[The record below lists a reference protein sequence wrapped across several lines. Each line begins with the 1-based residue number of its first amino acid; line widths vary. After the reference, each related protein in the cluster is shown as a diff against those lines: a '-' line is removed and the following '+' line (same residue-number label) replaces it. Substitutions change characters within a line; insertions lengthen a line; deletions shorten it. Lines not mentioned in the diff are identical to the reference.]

1 MLRTLRPAVITRART
16 RRPQPPH
23 LLRESFL
30 HQALLSSGS
39 SLCSHRSEASRGTPS
54 KSTSTEAPPQEGA
67 KCRARGGSPH
77 TTTRKAPTLFAPSLL
92 HQFPICNTL
101 ALHAPKP
108 TISWVSGGEH
118 RLKRGPTQEL
128 PLPPPHTT
136 ATLAVV
142 AQRLDPALRS
152 SPRPL
157 FSARTAPSCRCSPYQ
172 THVRGGGQT
181 NTSTL
186 HEYVS
191 MGPPPA
197 SSGLDS
203 ASAAGW
209 ECTALHT
216 PHEEKLCTRACENRS
231 PLLPKLSAFPTALPR
246 TQPPCKSHPDVC
258 RGPLSPAGSFTFNNI
273 TAVSHQGRIPKLTIQ
288 KTSPQIRRDQSLF
301 PNSGFLT
308 A

>member
-77 TTTRKAPTLFAPSLL
+77 TTTGKAPTLFAPSLL

-136 ATLAVV
+136 ATG
-142 AQRLDPALRS
+142 
-152 SPRPL
+152 SP
-157 FSARTAPSCRCSPYQ
+157 
-172 THVRGGGQT
+172 
-181 NTSTL
+181 
-186 HEYVS
+186 E
-191 MGPPPA
+191 
-197 SSGLDS
+197 
-203 ASAAGW
+203 
-209 ECTALHT
+209 
-216 PHEEKLCTRACENRS
+216 
-231 PLLPKLSAFPTALPR
+231 
-246 TQPPCKSHPDVC
+246 
-258 RGPLSPAGSFTFNNI
+258 AGSCLEE
-273 TAVSHQGRIPKLTIQ
+273 QPKASLQ
-288 KTSPQIRRDQSLF
+288 CPYCSKLPLQSLSNTRQRRRANLHVH
-301 PNSGFLT
+301 PS
-308 A
+308 